1 MDQKD
6 RVETVAR
13 TEAGVAEGTR
23 MPDEVPAQV
32 RAAAVQHAPVFLDRD
47 ASVAKAVGLIAEAAE
62 HGAGLIVFP
71 ETWLPCYPLW
81 VYGGGF
87 HAPGMK
93 AAYGRLWA
101 NSVEVP
107 SPTTDVLCEA
117 ARRHRAHVVMGIN
130 ERSSDSGG
138 TLFNSLLYL
147 GPGGEI
153 LGVHRKLMPTSA
165 ERTVWGQGDGSTL
178 HVFDTSV
185 GRLGGLICWE
195 HWMPLTR
202 FAMHARREEIHV
214 AVWPEMP
221 EIHQMAAR
229 TYAFEGRCFVISA
242 GQYLARS
249 MIPEDFEAPA
259 AIDALADVYS
269 EDDDVLL
276 PGGSGIV
283 GPDGH
288 WIAGPAGDEE
298 TIVYGDLDLSL
309 LPGEYQALDSAGHYN
324 RPDVFEL
331 TVDTRPRR
339 GLRWDAGPPAGAEV
353 DPDNARPSS

>member
-1 MDQKD
+1 MASPRLDGS
-6 RVETVAR
+6 TTA
-13 TEAGVAEGTR
+13 
-23 MPDEVPAQV
+23 V

-47 ASVAKAVGLIAEAAE
+47 ASVAKAVRLIAEAAE
-62 HGAGLIVFP
+62 HGARLIVFP

-107 SPTTDVLCEA
+107 SASTDALCEA
-117 ARRHRAHVVMGIN
+117 ARRHRAHVVIGIN
-130 ERSSDSGG
+130 ERAPDAGG
-138 TLFNSLLYL
+138 TLFNSLLYI
-147 GPGGEI
+147 GADGAV

-178 HVFDTSV
+178 HVFDTPL

-221 EIHQMAAR
+221 EIHRMAAR
-229 TYAFEGRCFVISA
+229 TYAFEGRCFVVSA

-249 MIPEDFEAPA
+249 MIPDDFEAPA
-259 AIDALADVYS
+259 AIEALADVYS
-269 EDDDVLL
+269 EEDDVLL

-283 GPDGH
+283 GPDGQ
-288 WIAGPAGDEE
+288 WLAGPAGDEE
-298 TIVYGDLDLSL
+298 TIVYADLDLSS

-324 RPDVFEL
+324 RPDIFQL
-331 TVDTRPRR
+331 TVDTRPRH
-339 GLRWDAGPPAGAEV
+339 GVRWDGDAAATRDGAPPGPQAHVDPAG
-353 DPDNARPSS
+353 R

>member
-1 MDQKD
+1 M
-6 RVETVAR
+6 
-13 TEAGVAEGTR
+13 
-23 MPDEVPAQV
+23 V
-32 RAAAVQHAPVFLDRD
+32 RAAAVQHAPVFLDRER
-47 ASVAKAVGLIAEAAE
+47 SVTKAVRLIEEAAGR
-62 HGAGLIVFP
+62 GARLIVFP

-107 SPTTDVLCEA
+107 SPATAALCEA
-117 ARRHRAHVVMGIN
+117 ARRHGAHVVIGIN
-130 ERSSDSGG
+130 ERSADAGG
-138 TLFNSLLYL
+138 TLFNSLLYI
-147 GPGGEI
+147 GADGTI

-165 ERTVWGQGDGSTL
+165 ERVVWGQGDGSTL
-178 HVFDTSV
+178 HVFDTDV

-229 TYAFEGRCFVISA
+229 TYAFEGRCFVVSA
-242 GQYLARS
+242 GQYLARP
-249 MIPEDFEAPA
+249 MIPDDFEAPA
-259 AIDALADVYS
+259 AIDALAGVYS
-269 EDDDVLL
+269 DEDDVLL

-288 WIAGPAGDEE
+288 WLAGPAGNEE

-324 RPDVFEL
+324 RPDIFKL
-331 TVDTRPRR
+331 TVDTTARDGVVWNGAAAPSERE
-339 GLRWDAGPPAGAEV
+339 PPQAEGESAV
-353 DPDNARPSS
+353 VSP